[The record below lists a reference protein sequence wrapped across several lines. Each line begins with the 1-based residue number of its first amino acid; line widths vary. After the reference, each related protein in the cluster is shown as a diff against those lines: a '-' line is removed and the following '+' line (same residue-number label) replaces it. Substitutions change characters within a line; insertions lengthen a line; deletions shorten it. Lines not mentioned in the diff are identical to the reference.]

1 MGKSRGKTAKAHM
14 TRVYELAR
22 KLGIS
27 SKEMIEE
34 LKKYGVDIK
43 THMSTLDP
51 ETVELVIAEFEDR
64 RAQEEREDQSEPIS
78 VRPGISVGELA
89 DLIGADPADVI
100 TELLKHGVMANVN
113 QKLDTEAITLISDE
127 FNLQVRD
134 EEEAEVEVEGES
146 PEDEEEEEA
155 LQPRPPVV
163 TVMGHVDHGK
173 TTLLDTIRRTNVTQ
187 REFGGITQH
196 IGASVVTHDG
206 RKIVFIDTPGHE
218 AFTAMRARG
227 AQVTDIVV
235 LVVAADDGVMPQT
248 VEAIDHARAANV
260 PIIVAVNKIDLPEAR
275 PDRVRQQL
283 SEHGLVP
290 EEWGGET
297 ICVDVSAKRGDGVE
311 DLLEMI
317 LLLADLLELKANPD
331 KPARGIVIEARL
343 DKGKGPVAT
352 VLVQEGTLRV
362 GDSFIVGLYD
372 GKVRAMTDDKGKRVK
387 EAGPS
392 IPVEIMGINGVPE
405 AGDKLVV
412 MGEEE
417 ARKLSEQRQEEHRLK
432 NLGSRKGVSLDEF
445 FSMMREEEEKKLL
458 VILKGD
464 TQGTV
469 EAVSDA
475 LMRLQERVESDIQL
489 DIIHR
494 GVGSITESDVMLAS
508 ASGGIIIGF
517 NVRPSGKVAKLAEG
531 EGVEIRTYRVIYELL
546 SDMRDAL
553 LGMLEPEEREIIL
566 GRAEVRQVFS
576 VPRFGRVAGCYVL
589 EGRMVRGRNLRVI
602 RDGVLIY
609 EGKLDSLRRFR
620 DDVREVQEGFECGIG
635 MESFSDFKEG
645 DILECFTVE
654 LVRR

>member
-1 MGKSRGKTAKAHM
+1 MGKSRRRTAKAHM

-22 KLGIS
+22 KLGVS

-34 LKKYGVDIK
+34 LRKYGVDIK

-51 ETVELVIAEFEDR
+51 ETVELVIAEFEDQKTP
-64 RAQEEREDQSEPIS
+64 AKEKDQTELIS

-100 TELLKHGVMANVN
+100 MELMKHGVMANVN
-113 QKLDTEAITLISDE
+113 QKLDADAIALISDE
-127 FNLQVRD
+127 FHLQ
-134 EEEAEVEVEGES
+134 VEGEAEGES
-146 PEDEEEEEA
+146 EAKDEGLEVEEEEGA

-173 TTLLDTIRRTNVTQ
+173 TTLLDTIRKTNVTQ
-187 REFGGITQH
+187 QEFGGITQH
-196 IGASVVTHDG
+196 IGASVVVYDD
-206 RKIVFIDTPGHE
+206 REIVFIDTPGHE

-248 VEAIDHARAANV
+248 IEAIDHARAANV
-260 PIIVAVNKIDLPEAR
+260 PIIVAVNKIDLPNAK

-283 SEHGLVP
+283 SELGLVP

-297 ICVDVSAKRGDGVE
+297 IFVDISAKTGDGVE

-317 LLLADLLELKANPD
+317 LLLADLLDLKANPD
-331 KPARGIVIEARL
+331 KPARGVVIEARL

-352 VLVQEGTLRV
+352 VLVQEGTLKV

-372 GKVRAMTDDKGKRVK
+372 GKLRAMTDDKGRRVK
-387 EAGPS
+387 EAPPS

-412 MGEEE
+412 MEEEE

-432 NLGSRKGVSLDEF
+432 SLSSRRGISLDEF
-445 FSMMREEEEKKLL
+445 FSMMRQEEKKLL

-489 DIIHR
+489 EIIHKS
-494 GVGSITESDVMLAS
+494 VGSITESDVMLAS
-508 ASGGIIIGF
+508 ASNGLIIGF
-517 NVRPSGKVAKLAEG
+517 NVRPSGKVTKLAEQ
-531 EGVEIRTYRVIYELL
+531 EGVEIRTYRVIYDLL
-546 SDMRDAL
+546 ADMRDAL
-553 LGMLEPEEREIIL
+553 RGMLEPEEREVIL
-566 GRAEVRQVFS
+566 GRSEVRQVFN

-589 EGRMVRGRNLRVI
+589 EGRMVRGRNLRVV
-602 RDGVLIY
+602 RDGVVIY
-609 EGKLDSLRRFR
+609 EGRLDSLRRFKE
-620 DDVREVQEGFECGIG
+620 DVREVQEGFECGIG
-635 MESFSDFKEG
+635 MENFNDFKEG

>member
-1 MGKSRGKTAKAHM
+1 M

-113 QKLDTEAITLISDE
+113 QKLDAEAIALISDE

-134 EEEAEVEVEGES
+134 EEEAEPEVEGES

-155 LQPRPPVV
+155 LQLRPPVV

-173 TTLLDTIRRTNVTQ
+173 TTLLDTIRKTNVTQ
-187 REFGGITQH
+187 QEFGGITQH

-297 ICVDVSAKRGDGVE
+297 IYVDVSAKRGDGVE

-405 AGDKLVV
+405 AGDKLAV
-412 MGEEE
+412 MDEEE

-553 LGMLEPEEREIIL
+553 LGMLEPEEREVIL

-589 EGRMVRGRNLRVI
+589 EGRMVRGGNLRVI

-609 EGKLDSLRRFR
+609 EGRLDSLRRFKE
-620 DDVREVQEGFECGIG
+620 DVREVQEGFECGIG

>member
-1 MGKSRGKTAKAHM
+1 MAKDKSKTKSKKAHL

-27 SKEMIEE
+27 SKEMVEE

-51 ETVELVIAEFEDR
+51 ETVELVIAEFEDQKLQKEGK
-64 RAQEEREDQSEPIS
+64 AEP
-78 VRPGISVGELA
+78 VLVEPGLSVGELA
-89 DLIGADPADVI
+89 ELIDVDPGDI
-100 TELLKHGVMANVN
+100 ILELMNHGVMANIN
-113 QKLDTEAITLISDE
+113 QKLDAEAMNLIADK
-127 FNLQVRD
+127 FNLQPSQEEKVEPEPL
-134 EEEAEVEVEGES
+134 EEEAEA
-146 PEDEEEEEA
+146 EEN
-155 LQPRPPVV
+155 LIPRSPVV

-173 TTLLDTIRRTNVTQ
+173 TTLLDFIRNTNVTAQ
-187 REFGGITQH
+187 EFGGITQH
-196 IGASVVTHDG
+196 IGASVVEHDG

-248 VEAIDHARAANV
+248 VEAIDHARAADV
-260 PIIVAVNKIDLPEAR
+260 PIIVAVNKIDLPEAK

-297 ICVDVSAKRGDGVE
+297 IFVDVSAKTGQGVD

-317 LLLADLLELKANPD
+317 SLLADLLELKANPD
-331 KPARGIVIEARL
+331 KPARGAVIEARL
-343 DKGKGPVAT
+343 DKGKGPMAT

-372 GKVRAMTDDKGKRVK
+372 GKVRAMMDDKGRRLK

-392 IPVEIMGINGVPE
+392 TPVEVMGLNGVPE
-405 AGDKLVV
+405 AGDKLIV
-412 MGEEE
+412 MEEEE
-417 ARKLSEQRQEEHRLK
+417 ARRLSEQRQEEHRQRS
-432 NLGSRKGVSLDEF
+432 LGSSRGISLDEF
-445 FSMMREEEEKKLL
+445 FSMTREEEEKELMI
-458 VILKGD
+458 ILKGD

-475 LMRLQERVESDIQL
+475 LIKLQDSTPSEVKL
-489 DIIHR
+489 NIIHK
-494 GVGSITESDVMLAS
+494 GVGMITESDVMLAA
-508 ASGGIIIGF
+508 ASQGVIIGF
-517 NVRPSGKVAKLAEG
+517 NVRPSGRVMKLAEG
-531 EGVEIRTYRVIYELL
+531 ERVEIRTYRVIYELL

-553 LGMLEPEEREIIL
+553 RGMLEPEEREIIL

-576 VPRFGRVAGCYVL
+576 VPRYGKVAGCYVL
-589 EGRMVRGRNLRVI
+589 EGKVVRGQNLRVI
-602 RDGVLIY
+602 RDGVVIY
-609 EGKLDSLRRFR
+609 EGKLDSLRRFKE
-620 DDVREVQEGFECGIG
+620 DVREVQEGFECGIG
-635 MESFSDFKEG
+635 MVRFDDFKEG
-645 DILECFTVE
+645 DILESFTVE

>member
-1 MGKSRGKTAKAHM
+1 M
-14 TRVYELAR
+14 
-22 KLGIS
+22 
-27 SKEMIEE
+27 
-34 LKKYGVDIK
+34 
-43 THMSTLDP
+43 
-51 ETVELVIAEFEDR
+51 
-64 RAQEEREDQSEPIS
+64 
-78 VRPGISVGELA
+78 
-89 DLIGADPADVI
+89 
-100 TELLKHGVMANVN
+100 
-113 QKLDTEAITLISDE
+113 
-127 FNLQVRD
+127 
-134 EEEAEVEVEGES
+134 
-146 PEDEEEEEA
+146 
-155 LQPRPPVV
+155 
-163 TVMGHVDHGK
+163 
-173 TTLLDTIRRTNVTQ
+173 
-187 REFGGITQH
+187 
-196 IGASVVTHDG
+196 
-206 RKIVFIDTPGHE
+206 
-218 AFTAMRARG
+218 
-227 AQVTDIVV
+227 
-235 LVVAADDGVMPQT
+235 
-248 VEAIDHARAANV
+248 
-260 PIIVAVNKIDLPEAR
+260 
-275 PDRVRQQL
+275 
-283 SEHGLVP
+283 P

-297 ICVDVSAKRGDGVE
+297 IYVDVSAKRGDGVE

-405 AGDKLVV
+405 AGDKLAV
-412 MGEEE
+412 MDEEE

-553 LGMLEPEEREIIL
+553 LGMLEPEEREVIL

-589 EGRMVRGRNLRVI
+589 EGRMVRGGNLRVI

-609 EGKLDSLRRFR
+609 EGRLDSLRRFKE
-620 DDVREVQEGFECGIG
+620 DVREVQEGFECGIG

>member
-1 MGKSRGKTAKAHM
+1 M

-51 ETVELVIAEFEDR
+51 ETVELVIAEFEDQ
-64 RAQEEREDQSEPIS
+64 RAQGKEKEEEQAEPIS
-78 VRPGISVGELA
+78 VQPGISVGELA

-100 TELLKHGVMANVN
+100 MELMKHGVMANVN
-113 QKLDTEAITLISDE
+113 QKLDADAIALISDE
-127 FNLQVRD
+127 FNLQVKG
-134 EEEAEVEVEGES
+134 EAKAEPEAEDEGPEV
-146 PEDEEEEEA
+146 EEEEGA

-173 TTLLDTIRRTNVTQ
+173 TTLLDTIRKTNVTQ
-187 REFGGITQH
+187 QEFGGITQH
-196 IGASVVTHDG
+196 IGASVVERGD

-297 ICVDVSAKRGDGVE
+297 IYVDVSAKTGDGVE

-412 MGEEE
+412 MDEEE

-508 ASGGIIIGF
+508 ASGGVIIGF
-517 NVRPSGKVAKLAEG
+517 NVRPSGKVAKIAEG

-553 LGMLEPEEREIIL
+553 RGMLEPEEREVIL
-566 GRAEVRQVFS
+566 GRAEVRQVFN

-589 EGRMVRGRNLRVI
+589 EGRMVRGGNLRVV

-609 EGKLDSLRRFR
+609 EGRLDSLRRFKE
-620 DDVREVQEGFECGIG
+620 DVREVQEGFECGIG

>member
-1 MGKSRGKTAKAHM
+1 M